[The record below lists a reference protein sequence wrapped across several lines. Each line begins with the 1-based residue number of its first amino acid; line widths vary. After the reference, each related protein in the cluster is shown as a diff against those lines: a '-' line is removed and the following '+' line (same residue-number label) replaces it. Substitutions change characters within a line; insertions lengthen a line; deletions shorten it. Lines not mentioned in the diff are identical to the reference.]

1 MFSNILALVEQDVD
15 EDFELANKMRE
26 VSVVLIDSVEKLR
39 FVART

>member
-15 EDFELANKMRE
+15 EDFELANKVPE